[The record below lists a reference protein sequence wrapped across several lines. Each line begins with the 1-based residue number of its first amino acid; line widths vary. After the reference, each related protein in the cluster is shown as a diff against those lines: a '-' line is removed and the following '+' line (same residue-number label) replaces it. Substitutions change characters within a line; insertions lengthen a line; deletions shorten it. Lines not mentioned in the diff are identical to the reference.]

1 MKFMEEVKKL
11 EEILTATGWSQAT
24 LAGMIEVSAKSLN
37 SWLNGK
43 SAPQKKR
50 AKKIDEVYDKVMR
63 PSKTKIFET
72 QNNFDT
78 KILKGILLEE
88 QAKED
93 AGDKT
98 KRMRAKRKKY
108 FDGKIVARKLEENNY
123 SRIILFPSRD
133 GEDEDEWYKV
143 GGNSVL
149 FYKYYI
155 GPRMGRK
162 PVIHDDTDM
171 QQRFKNGIAIIHWG
185 EKFVEDVQK
194 VGCVVQRSEFGLII
208 ATMDKKFSPKEV
220 EEIQNREKRDKDK
233 VQKMITPKE
242 NFPDI
247 YGLIRN
253 LAQILPPKVK
263 KMDGA
268 YREVFGNR
276 LLTAVAELYKIYF
289 KMGNGRI
296 ERFEALQKMQVQMD
310 DIAAIL
316 AIVDE
321 NKLFDLAT
329 RVRVGETLV
338 DLKNTIVR
346 RLV

>member
-1 MKFMEEVKKL
+1 MKFMKEVKKL

-24 LAGMIEVSAKSLN
+24 LAGMIKVSPKSLN

-43 SAPQKKR
+43 SVPQKKR
-50 AKKIDEVYDKVMR
+50 IKIINEVYVR
-63 PSKTKIFET
+63 VINTSKTKIPEA

-78 KILKGILLEE
+78 KILRGILIEE

-93 AGDKT
+93 IGGKT
-98 KRMRAKRKKY
+98 KEMRAKRKKY

-123 SRIILFPSRD
+123 GRIILFPSRD

-149 FYKYYI
+149 FYKYYM

-162 PVIHDDTDM
+162 PVIRDDTDM
-171 QQRFKNGIAIIHWG
+171 QYRFKNGIAIVHWG
-185 EKFVEDVQK
+185 EKFMEDVRRI
-194 VGCVVQRSEFGLII
+194 GLVVQRSEFGLII
-208 ATMDKKFSPKEV
+208 ADLDKKFSPKEA
-220 EEIQNREKRDKDK
+220 EEMQNREKNDKAK
-233 VQKMITPKE
+233 VQKMIIPKE

-268 YREVFGNR
+268 YREVFGNS

-296 ERFEALQKMQVQMD
+296 EKSIALGGMLMQMD
-310 DIAAIL
+310 NVAAIL
-316 AIVDE
+316 AIADE
-321 NKLFDLAT
+321 NKLFDLVT
-329 RVRVGETLV
+329 RVRIGETLV
-338 DLKNTIVR
+338 DLKNTLAK
-346 RLV
+346 RLA